1 MCEPPFLHTA
11 ASFLCFPGVKWPFLH
26 TASMFLGLPGVKWPF
41 LHTADAFLCF
51 PGVKWPFLHTAA
63 SFLCFPGAKWPFLH
77 TADAFLCFL
86 GVKWPFLHTTL
97 AISARPEAG
106 LSGESIAARGLERE
120 GPTNEA
126 IVGKNVVLGGLR
138 PTEGIAAG
146 RRKGNHPLLP
156 WGRRGIV
163 ELLRSSEATTLPGET
178 HHRPERKVKI
188 GR

>member
-1 MCEPPFLHTA
+1 MRTALSAHRGLVSLLLGCEMALFAYGGCVSLLPGCEMALSAYDF
-11 ASFLCFPGVKWPFLH
+11 SFLGKAGGGSLRGEYC
-26 TASMFLGLPGVKWPF
+26 
-41 LHTADAFLCF
+41 
-51 PGVKWPFLHTAA
+51 
-63 SFLCFPGAKWPFLH
+63 
-77 TADAFLCFL
+77 
-86 GVKWPFLHTTL
+86 
-97 AISARPEAG
+97 RPR
-106 LSGESIAARGLERE
+106 RGLERE

-178 HHRPERKVKI
+178 RLRPKRKVEI